1 MNIPVFLSCSGPF
14 TKEQDKFKT
23 AVKKYL
29 RDYLG
34 FEART
39 LGETDYDPEEP
50 LTACRR
56 LMMDCNGLIT
66 LAFRRY
72 YVEIGYE
79 YPDMPRQ
86 MKSVDEKTGKI
97 LKKKKSIDG
106 LYFTSPW
113 CQIEAAMA
121 FSLGLPILVFRE
133 KGVSERGLMKKG
145 ISGLYLPEFDLE
157 THKNYLDEPEWREII
172 NEWGGWVRAVR
183 RSKGF
188 PPRLY

>member
-1 MNIPVFLSCSGPF
+1 MNIPVFVSCSTPF
-14 TKEQDKFKT
+14 TQQQKDFKC
-23 AVKKYL
+23 AVGKYL
-29 RDYLG
+29 EDYLG
-34 FEART
+34 FAPRT

-56 LMMDCNGLIT
+56 LMMECNGLIT

-72 YVEIGYE
+72 YIETGWEHPEI
-79 YPDMPRQ
+79 
-86 MKSVDEKTGKI
+86 KTQKQ
-97 LKKKKSIDG
+97 LEEENKQPKPMNQ

-113 CQIEAAMA
+113 CQIEATMA

-133 KGVSERGLMKKG
+133 KGVIPRGLMRKG
-145 ISGLYLPEFDLE
+145 TAGLYLPEFDLDNP
-157 THKNYLDEPEWREII
+157 HKDFLTEPQWKEII

-183 RSKGF
+183 RAKGF